1 MTLSLAICITPG
13 MQIPDVNRSLT
24 IEYCHHYFNESVK
37 TNRLHFQTNSFGN
50 IAFVL
55 EVGVLYIASFLMFF
69 IAKELVQDEKS
80 Y

>member
-1 MTLSLAICITPG
+1 

-37 TNRLHFQTNSFGN
+37 TNRFTLSNQFFGN

-55 EVGVLYIASFLMFF
+55 EVGVLYIALFLMVF

>member
-1 MTLSLAICITPG
+1 MTLSLAIYITPG

-24 IEYCHHYFNESVK
+24 MEYCHHYFNESVK
-37 TNRLHFQTNSFGN
+37 QTVLHFQTNSFGN

-55 EVGVLYIASFLMFF
+55 EVGVLYIASFLMVF

>member
-1 MTLSLAICITPG
+1 

-37 TNRLHFQTNSFGN
+37 QTRFTLSDQFFGN

-55 EVGVLYIASFLMFF
+55 EVGVLYIASFLMVF